1 MFEILILVCA
11 SSLSAPDC
19 QMNTALDVIHGP
31 SAASVIACGVQGQAY
46 IAETSLVG
54 RLDGAYLKI
63 RCDRPRVA
71 AHDAGV
77 PNVSHVVLK

>member
-19 QMNTALDVIHGP
+19 QMNTALDVIRGP

-46 IAETSLVG
+46 IAETSLAG
-54 RLDGAYLKI
+54 RLDGAYVKI
-63 RCDRPRVA
+63 RCGRTPA
-71 AHDAGV
+71 AEHAGA
-77 PNVSHVVLK
+77 PNASRVVLK

>member
-31 SAASVIACGVQGQAY
+31 SASSVIACGVQGQAY
-46 IAETSLVG
+46 IAETSLIG

-63 RCDRPRVA
+63 RCGRAPVA
-71 AHDAGV
+71 EHAGV
-77 PNVSHVVLK
+77 PNASHVVLK